1 MLYLLVLHAAHLDDG
16 ESHKNIVAAITAL
29 FFADIE
35 EEREQLEED
44 PLEVDLCWVLKKYA
58 AKVLTEDDTY
68 VEVDAIYD
76 IVYAIQERSKK

>member
-1 MLYLLVLHAAHLDDG
+1 MLYLLVLHAAHHDDD
-16 ESHKNIVAAITAL
+16 ESREVIVAAIKAL

-35 EEREQLEED
+35 EEQLEED
-44 PLEVDLCWVLKKYA
+44 PLEVDLRWVFKKYA

>member
-1 MLYLLVLHAAHLDDG
+1 MLYLLVLHAAHLDDD

-35 EEREQLEED
+35 EEQLEED
-44 PLEVDLCWVLKKYA
+44 PLEVDLRWVLKKYA
-58 AKVLTEDDTY
+58 TKAATKDDMY

-76 IVYAIQERSKK
+76 IVYAILQRRKK